1 MSWTTKLLV
10 IANRTIESP
19 EIRDAIVGRAAAGPV
34 HVTLVAPASSGAG
47 SVRARRMETA
57 QRLERAVQRLTEAG
71 VPVEGVVGDTDPMV
85 AVQDAWDPRRFDEVI
100 VVTLPT
106 GVSRWMAADLPHRVE
121 RLTAARVTHV
131 VAPARPA
138 LPAPP
143 SSAQGPRRPSEDAAF
158 TGASSPRRTAAA
170 LVRRPRRSR
179 SSRGGR
185 VRSILH

>member
-10 IANRTIESP
+10 IANRTVDST
-19 EIRDAIVGRAAAGPV
+19 EIRDAIVDRATAGPV
-34 HVTLVAPASSGAG
+34 HVTLVAPASTGAG
-47 SVRARRMETA
+47 SVRACRIQTA

-71 VPVEGVVGDTDPMV
+71 VPVEGVVGDSDPIV

-100 VVTLPT
+100 VATLPT

-131 VAPARPA
+131 VAAAQPAASPAQGSRQRPEA
-138 LPAPP
+138 VAT
-143 SSAQGPRRPSEDAAF
+143 SAQRR
-158 TGASSPRRTAAA
+158 GAGR

-179 SSRGGR
+179 GSRVLR